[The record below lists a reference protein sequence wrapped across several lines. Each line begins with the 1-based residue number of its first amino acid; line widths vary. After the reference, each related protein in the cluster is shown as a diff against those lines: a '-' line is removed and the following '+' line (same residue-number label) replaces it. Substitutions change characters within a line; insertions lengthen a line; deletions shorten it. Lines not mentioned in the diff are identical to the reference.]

1 MIPLRPSGHRHTTT
15 TKGSMM
21 RRTTTLTGLTMAA
34 ALALS
39 ACGGQQDRS
48 GDSGAD
54 AESCETGQ
62 GRLNIATG
70 NSTGVYYVIGGG
82 LAKLVNDKTDLQA
95 SSAETGASVQNIQQ
109 VVAGDYDAGFS
120 LADTAADAV
129 NGTGSF
135 TEKQD
140 IRTLGRVYDNYTQVV
155 VRKGADIDSVEDFK
169 GKTISTGSPKSGTE
183 VIANRLIE
191 TAGLD
196 LKDVKRQRL
205 DLTKTVDGM
214 KDGSIDGLVW
224 SGGLPTP
231 AITDLFTSMGDDV
244 EFIDITGQLKD
255 MQKVNEVY
263 EEASIP
269 GDTYDLSEDVPTISV
284 PNVIVVREDM
294 EDNVACALTTLMLD
308 EKEAL
313 VQVHPAAEAIDAET
327 MTETGPV
334 PLHDGS
340 ERALEEAK

>member
-1 MIPLRPSGHRHTTT
+1 
-15 TKGSMM
+15 MM
-21 RRTTTLTGLTMAA
+21 RRTTTLTGLTLAA
-34 ALALS
+34 ALTLS

-48 GDSGAD
+48 GDSGAAAD
-54 AESCETGQ
+54 SCETGQ

-82 LAKLVNDKTDLQA
+82 LAKIVNDKTDLQA
-95 SSAETGASVQNIQQ
+95 TSAETGASVQNIQQ

-129 NGTGSF
+129 NGSGSF
-135 TEKQD
+135 TDKQD
-140 IRTLGRVYDNYTQVV
+140 IRTLGRIYSNYTQVV
-155 VRKGADIDSVEDFK
+155 VRKKSGIDSISDFK

-191 TAGLD
+191 TSGLD

-244 EFIDITGQLKD
+244 EFIDITDQLGD

-263 EEASIP
+263 EESTIP
-269 GDTYDLSEDVPTISV
+269 ADTYDLDADVPTIAV

-294 EDNVACALTTLMLD
+294 EDNVACALTKLMID
-308 EKEAL
+308 EKDAL
-313 VQVHPAAEAIDAET
+313 VKVHPAAEEIDVKT
-327 MTETGPV
+327 MTETGPI
-334 PLHDGS
+334 PLHAGS